1 MRLSSLLVIAV
12 LGCSG
17 GTRAPTQP
25 SGATTVAAYAAT
37 RWLPARP
44 SYVVAART
52 VRDAQQGLRDLV
64 DAAGLVAG
72 FDAAEVSAE
81 LRALILVDPLSTSEV
96 ANLGVDLDGGFAM
109 FSEGINPT
117 FVVHLSSPPQFA
129 AFMEQQT
136 HLKTQSVVEDGVEVF
151 TSPLPGNVR
160 ISWAVADAWL
170 WVHLALPNVPD
181 DGTTWFAASRRP
193 GAPTWQADWQWAQG
207 QGQPGLV
214 GFVQLRSFLQQL
226 TARAPHS
233 RIKRE
238 LQGPDAAACVRLLDP
253 VARASLVFDGSPQEV
268 SARLAFDLGP
278 AAAAISRASLPVP
291 EGWAAATAQVPL
303 AAQWNLDLAA
313 VRTVIDPCARAL
325 DVDLARAEQ
334 LGVRAGRAFLRTFDP
349 DERSGSGAVALD
361 LAHKRFFASQLD
373 NIPLRS
379 ALERKRQFGPHAGRS
394 LAIPMF
400 LTIDYV
406 LTDALALAAV
416 GDGLLTAI
424 VGTGGGAPGPVFAVD
439 VQPLGLT
446 AEAWTGLF
454 ELAGIRSPKRV
465 AERLLRWRAAR
476 LALTVDGSRLV
487 LTAAGTRR

>member
-1 MRLSSLLVIAV
+1 MAV

-17 GTRAPTQP
+17 GTRAPAQP
-25 SGATTVAAYAAT
+25 SASATVQAYAAT

-52 VRDAQQGLRDLV
+52 VRDAQQALRDIV
-64 DAAGLVAG
+64 DATGLVAG
-72 FDAAEVSAE
+72 FDVAEISAE
-81 LRALILVDPLSTSEV
+81 LRGLILVDPMSTAEV
-96 ANLGVDLDGGFAM
+96 ANLGVDLEGGFVM
-109 FSEGINPT
+109 FSEGVNPT
-117 FVVHLSSPPQFA
+117 FVVHLSSQPQFA

-160 ISWAVADAWL
+160 ISWAVADDWL
-170 WVHLALPNVPD
+170 WVHLALPIVPD
-181 DGTTWFAASRRP
+181 DGTAWFAASRRP

-207 QGQPGLV
+207 QGQPALV
-214 GFVQLRSFLQQL
+214 GFVQLRGFLQQL
-226 TARAPHS
+226 TARVPA
-233 RIKRE
+233 
-238 LQGPDAAACVRLLDP
+238 AAACVRLLDP
-253 VARASLVFDGSPQEV
+253 VTRVALAFDGSPQQV
-268 SARLAFDLGP
+268 SGRLAFDLGP
-278 AAAAISRASLPVP
+278 AAAAISHATLPVP

-303 AAQWNLDLAA
+303 AAQWNLDLTA
-313 VRTVIDPCARAL
+313 VRTTIEPCARAL
-325 DVDLARAEQ
+325 DVGLVRAEQ

-349 DERSGSGAVALD
+349 DDRSGSGAVALD
-361 LAHKRFFASQLD
+361 LAHQRFFASQLD
-373 NIPLRS
+373 DIPLRS
-379 ALERKRQFGPHAGRS
+379 ALERKRQFGPHAGRT
-394 LAIPMF
+394 LTIPMF

-446 AEAWTGLF
+446 AEAWTGLL
-454 ELAGIRSPKRV
+454 ELAGVRNAKRV
-465 AERLLRWRAAR
+465 VERLLRWRAAH
-476 LALTVDGSRLV
+476 LALTVDGTRLV